1 MANTLRISGLASG
14 MDIDKIVSD
23 LMKAERMPLDKLK
36 QKKQLLEWQRDDY
49 REMNKL
55 LQELDT
61 LIFDGVFR
69 QSTFLKKTV
78 TSSDESVVTATAVNV
93 AGNQT
98 VELSNITQLATAAR
112 WISEQPIQTTSAS
125 GKINPN
131 DKLKDVTFLVEDSSG
146 NPQEITF
153 TEAFSLK
160 FEVVKPGSSKPETV
174 DISIDPTVDTLNSVI
189 AKLNQNSKLGVS
201 VFFDEFSQK
210 LVITKNETGAGA
222 SIKVIEGASD
232 GTPGTIGF
240 LNALGFESARANNE
254 LTGKVDGQNAK
265 FTINGLPI
273 ERTTNTFTIN
283 GMTYT
288 LKNTK
293 TSGTVTISTTTDTDS
308 IFNSIKAFVDKY
320 NEVIAKINAELKE
333 ERYRDY
339 PPLTDEQKEA
349 MTEKQIELWEEK
361 ARSGMLRGDSI
372 LSSALSQMRMNV
384 YTKVEGA
391 NIPSGF
397 SQLAQIGITTS
408 SNYLDGGKL
417 IIDETKLRE
426 KIKENP
432 DAVYQLFNQDG
443 ATDAEK
449 GIARRLR
456 DTIKATIGKIEQKA
470 GKTIWTNQQ
479 FAIGRDLIEI
489 NDQIDRFEDRLKQIE
504 DRYYRQFT
512 AMEEAIQ
519 RANQQSMYLMNAFG
533 GGMQG

>member
-49 REMNKL
+49 RSMNTL
-55 LQELDT
+55 LQGLDDYLFSNIT
-61 LIFDGVFR
+61 L
-69 QSTFLKKTV
+69 QSSMFKKTV
-78 TSSDESVVTATAVNV
+78 SSSNESVVTATAGSSAANV
-93 AGNQT
+93 AT
-98 VELSNITQLATAAR
+98 T
-112 WISEQPIQTTSAS
+112 IQVDRVATSAVWLS
-125 GKINPN
+125 DEAVRVDKASFSVAADTTLTIN
-131 DKLKDVTFLVEDSSG
+131 VTNGDGSTK
-146 NPQEITF
+146 QAAIT
-153 TEAFSLK
+153 
-160 FEVVKPGSSKPETV
+160 VKKGTTLDGV
-174 DISIDPTVDTLNSVI
+174 IAQLNSN
-189 AKLNQNSKLGVS
+189 LDLGVS
-201 VFFDEFSQK
+201 AFYDEQTRRVSIMK
-210 LVITKNETGAGA
+210 KDTGAQA
-222 SIKVIEGASD
+222 SLVLAD
-232 GTPGTIGF
+232 QATVDF
-240 LNALGFESARANNE
+240 FAQLGFTNTVAGQE
-254 LTGKVDGQNAK
+254 LTGKTAGKDADI
-265 FTINGLPI
+265 TINGL
-273 ERTTNTFTIN
+273 RTTRSSNTFTIN
-283 GMTYT
+283 GVTYT
-288 LKNTK
+288 VK
-293 TSGTVTISTTTDTDS
+293 GTGTATVSVATDADAM
-308 IFNSIKAFVDKY
+308 FNAIKGFVDKY

>member
-49 REMNKL
+49 RAMNTL
-55 LQELDT
+55 LQGLDDYLFSNIT
-61 LIFDGVFR
+61 L
-69 QSTFLKKTV
+69 QSSMLKKTV
-78 TSSDESVVTATAVNV
+78 SSSNESVVTATAGSSAANV
-93 AGNQT
+93 ATTMQVNQ
-98 VELSNITQLATAAR
+98 VA
-112 WISEQPIQTTSAS
+112 TSAVWLS
-125 GKINPN
+125 DAAVRV
-131 DKLKDVTFLVEDSSG
+131 DKASFSVAADVTLTINVTNGDGTTKQAS
-146 NPQEITF
+146 IT
-153 TEAFSLK
+153 
-160 FEVVKPGSSKPETV
+160 VKQGTTL
-174 DISIDPTVDTLNSVI
+174 DGLIAQLNSN
-189 AKLNQNSKLGVS
+189 LDLGVS
-201 VFFDEFSQK
+201 AFYDEQTGWVSIMKKDTGAQASLVLADQATADFFAQK
-210 LVITKNETGAGA
+210 LGFAGA
-222 SIKVIEGASD
+222 IAGQEL
-232 GTPGTIGF
+232 PGKT
-240 LNALGFESARANNE
+240 A
-254 LTGKVDGQNAK
+254 GKDADI
-265 FTINGLPI
+265 TINGLQ
-273 ERTTNTFTIN
+273 TTRSSNTFTIN
-283 GMTYT
+283 GVTYT
-288 LKNTK
+288 LK
-293 TSGTVTISTTTDTDS
+293 GTGAATVSVATDADAM
-308 IFNSIKAFVDKY
+308 FNAIKGFVDKY
-320 NEVIAKINAELKE
+320 NDTIDKINAELKE

-372 LSSALSQMRMNV
+372 LSSALSKMRMNV

-456 DTIKATIGKIEQKA
+456 DTIKETIGKIEQKA
-470 GKTIWTNQQ
+470 GKTVWTNQQ
-479 FAIGRDLIEI
+479 FAIGRDLIQI
-489 NDQIDRFEDRLKQIE
+489 NDQIDRFQDRLKQIE

-533 GGMQG
+533 GMQR

>member
-49 REMNKL
+49 RSMNTL
-55 LQELDT
+55 LQGLDDYLFSNIT
-61 LIFDGVFR
+61 L
-69 QSTFLKKTV
+69 QSSMFKKTV
-78 TSSDESVVTATAVNV
+78 SSSNESVVTATAGSSAANV
-93 AGNQT
+93 AAAIQVNQ
-98 VELSNITQLATAAR
+98 VA
-112 WISEQPIQTTSAS
+112 TSAVWLS
-125 GKINPN
+125 DATKRV
-131 DKLKDVTFLVEDSSG
+131 DKASFSVDADVTLTINVTNGDG
-146 NPQEITF
+146 TTKQAAIT
-153 TEAFSLK
+153 
-160 FEVVKPGSSKPETV
+160 VKQGTTL
-174 DISIDPTVDTLNSVI
+174 DGLIAQLNSN
-189 AKLNQNSKLGVS
+189 LDLGVS
-201 VFFDEFSQK
+201 AFYDEQTGRISIMK
-210 LVITKNETGAGA
+210 KDTGAQA
-222 SIKVIEGASD
+222 SLVLAD
-232 GTPGTIGF
+232 QATVDF
-240 LNALGFESARANNE
+240 FAQLGFTNTAAGQE
-254 LTGKVDGQNAK
+254 LTGKTAGKDADI
-265 FTINGLPI
+265 TINGL
-273 ERTTNTFTIN
+273 RTTRSSNTFTIN
-283 GMTYT
+283 GVTYT
-288 LKNTK
+288 VK
-293 TSGTVTISTTTDTDS
+293 GTGTATVSVSTDVDAMV
-308 IFNSIKAFVDKY
+308 NAIKGFVDKY